1 MHYYSH
7 HIGDFQRDT
16 ASLSDADTLAYLR
29 LIWMYYDTE
38 FPLPNEP
45 EKLAFKIGAASD
57 RVAMILQNYFYLD
70 NNAWRHKRCDEEL
83 ARVYAASQKAR
94 DKANKR
100 WGKAAA
106 MLQQHQEH
114 VDLHNAF
121 GELLDSQSNATVMPQ
136 HNHSN
141 AIEPKNDATHIPIN
155 PLTQDIKPPK
165 PPKGGSSSISF
176 AEYLR
181 RCKEEN
187 KLPIAE
193 DHPVFEYAKNIGLP
207 NEFLKLHWLEF
218 KHRHLEPGSKKYI
231 DWPKAFGNSVRG
243 NWYKLWFADDTG
255 YSLSTTG
262 IQAKKLHKVAA

>member
-38 FPLPNEP
+38 LPLPNEP
-45 EKLAFKIGAASD
+45 EKLAFKIGAVSD

-83 ARVYAASQKAR
+83 AKIYKASQIAK

-106 MLQQHQEH
+106 MLQHHKEH

-121 GELLDSQSNATVMPQ
+121 GELLDSQSNATAMLQ

-141 AIEPKNDATHIPIN
+141 AAEPKNDATHIPIN
-155 PLTQDIKPPK
+155 PIKKQVAVAVARPNDVDEKVWKDFLALRKAKAAPLTETALEGIRSQAIKAELTINQALQICCARGWQGFNANWVKDEDRKEVEVYK
-165 PPKGGSSSISF
+165 PGFFMGRKLAGG
-176 AEYLR
+176 
-181 RCKEEN
+181 
-187 KLPIAE
+187 
-193 DHPVFEYAKNIGLP
+193 
-207 NEFLKLHWLEF
+207 
-218 KHRHLEPGSKKYI
+218 
-231 DWPKAFGNSVRG
+231 
-243 NWYKLWFADDTG
+243 DD
-255 YSLSTTG
+255 
-262 IQAKKLHKVAA
+262 A

>member
-38 FPLPNEP
+38 LPLPNEP

-70 NNAWRHKRCDEEL
+70 NNTWRHKRCDEEL

-121 GELLDSQSNATVMPQ
+121 GELLDSQSSATAMPQ

-155 PLTQDIKPPK
+155 PIKKPAAVAIARPNNVNENVWNDFLQIRKAKRAPLTQTAL
-165 PPKGGSSSISF
+165 
-176 AEYLR
+176 AEI
-181 RCKEEN
+181 E
-187 KLPIAE
+187 AE
-193 DHPVFEYAKNIGLP
+193 
-207 NEFLKLHWLEF
+207 
-218 KHRHLEPGSKKYI
+218 
-231 DWPKAFGNSVRG
+231 
-243 NWYKLWFADDTG
+243 
-255 YSLSTTG
+255 
-262 IQAKKLHKVAA
+262 AKKAELTINQALRICCARGWQGFSARWLKPDDFKNVQEDKPGFFMGRKLTGGGDA

>member
-38 FPLPNEP
+38 LPLPNEP

-57 RVAMILQNYFYLD
+57 RVAMILQNYFYFD

-100 WGKAAA
+100 WGNAAA
-106 MLQQHQEH
+106 VLQ
-114 VDLHNAF
+114 HN
-121 GELLDSQSNATVMPQ
+121 GNLDAAAVPQQSRSNATAMQQ

-141 AIEPKNDATHIPIN
+141 AAEPKNDATHIPIN
-155 PLTQDIKPPK
+155 PIKKQAAVAIARPNDV
-165 PPKGGSSSISF
+165 
-176 AEYLR
+176 
-181 RCKEEN
+181 EEN
-187 KLPIAE
+187 VWNDFLSLRKAKRAPLTKTALERIRAQAVEAKLTLSQALQICCSRGWQG
-193 DHPVFEYAKNIGLP
+193 FEAGWVKPDDRKMVQVEKPG
-207 NEFLKLHWLEF
+207 FFMGRKLMGAGDGQ
-218 KHRHLEPGSKKYI
+218 P
-231 DWPKAFGNSVRG
+231 
-243 NWYKLWFADDTG
+243 
-255 YSLSTTG
+255 
-262 IQAKKLHKVAA
+262 